1 MRMKIFLQ
9 LGMNCLK
16 GYLSVRG
23 LNTTGRKIKLVA
35 LASAAFEMELPII
48 ASLEEQQKKLKL
60 DDENRLQ
67 KFKICDPPSIEPSKI
82 IDYILEWPHIDTGVV
97 FAYILK
103 LKDCNLEHSLLL
115 LVDTKKPTH
124 ILTVALLAA
133 FLYANLL
140 VVEIKSF
147 YIIKFSLLLK
157 FQITNV
163 VDIGTKRI
171 IRDTSK
177 PQL

>member
-1 MRMKIFLQ
+1 M
-9 LGMNCLK
+9 
-16 GYLSVRG
+16 
-23 LNTTGRKIKLVA
+23 
-35 LASAAFEMELPII
+35 
-48 ASLEEQQKKLKL
+48 
-60 DDENRLQ
+60 
-67 KFKICDPPSIEPSKI
+67 
-82 IDYILEWPHIDTGVV
+82 
-97 FAYILK
+97 
-103 LKDCNLEHSLLL
+103 
-115 LVDTKKPTH
+115 KKPTH

-133 FLYANLL
+133 FLFANLL